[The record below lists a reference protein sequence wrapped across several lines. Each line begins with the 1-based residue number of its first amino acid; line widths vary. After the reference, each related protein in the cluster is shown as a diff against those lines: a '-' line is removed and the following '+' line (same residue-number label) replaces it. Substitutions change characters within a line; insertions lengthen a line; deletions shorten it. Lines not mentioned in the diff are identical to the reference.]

1 MISAAFLHTAK
12 LLEVEFV
19 FIGLTHIISGGLN
32 NVGKQESWWKV
43 SLANKNPFLRTHGG
57 YPFQRI

>member
-19 FIGLTHIISGGLN
+19 FIGLTHIMSGGLN
-32 NVGKQESWWKV
+32 NVGKQE
-43 SLANKNPFLRTHGG
+43 G
-57 YPFQRI
+57 